1 MKLAAEIVG
10 VIGPAGSIVVFGY
23 LGYLFVWAARKNG
36 EEDQALKS
44 RLGICRKTR
53 LGR

>member
-10 VIGPAGSIVVFGY
+10 VLGPAGY